1 VEPGFLDEPACF
13 DYEELIVPARKL
25 TPGEISS
32 SVEKIRKRYDEY
44 ISKYFKPK
52 TLREAFEGR
61 YIRALRGGIDVSS
74 FLLAEI
80 SAIEELIGREEQRV
94 MAGPARP
101 AAAKEPSFA
110 DKVLAENLK
119 RIMKYADVPFH
130 ADAGEEV
137 RRLAGAL
144 RTLLQENWPD
154 LGAALKD
161 TMYAMNS
168 SEMLTLDSQLR
179 FLAPTSREETPQF
192 LSRLVTQLRKFPRN
206 YPSIER
212 EEKEYIL
219 EAAFFLNDLFIVL
232 ERVKRVYT
240 EMAAEQK
247 KVLDDSLAYLW
258 EVIGDFR
265 LKDFKRKRR
274 WEREES

>member
-1 VEPGFLDEPACF
+1 VPG
-13 DYEELIVPARKL
+13 RKL
-25 TPGEISS
+25 TPGEITS
-32 SVEKIRKRYDEY
+32 SVEKIRKRYEEY

-52 TLREAFEGR
+52 SLREAFESR
-61 YIRALRGGIDVSS
+61 YIKALRAGVDVSS

-94 MAGPARP
+94 LAGPVRP
-101 AAAKEPSFA
+101 APAKEPSFA
-110 DKVLAENLK
+110 DKVLAENRK
-119 RIMKYADVPFH
+119 RIEKYPDVPFDN
-130 ADAGEEV
+130 DAGEEV

-144 RTLLQENWPD
+144 ARLLQEYWPE
-154 LGAALKD
+154 LSAALHD

-179 FLAPTSREETPQF
+179 YLAPGGREEPPQS
-192 LSRLVTQLRKFPRN
+192 LSRLIAQLRKFPRN
-206 YPSIER
+206 YPAIER

-232 ERVKRVYT
+232 ERTKRVYT
-240 EMAAEQK
+240 EMGEAEK
-247 KVLDDSLAYLW
+247 KVLDDQLAYVW
-258 EVIGDFR
+258 GVISDFR
-265 LKDFKRKRR
+265 LKDLKRKRR